1 MRPFSYVPAPIERL
15 RDDEVPVLRPDV
27 LFGVVD
33 GRVVLYDRGLSRSH
47 VLNPSAGAVWAEV
60 DDRRTIGQIV
70 DALQQST
77 GAERSQIDSGVN
89 EVIDRLQRSGILS
102 LSLTPAA
109 DVGDHDAAPAAD
121 PEADF
126 AWAEP
131 APPDLDAV
139 VWNAA
144 HGPVRVLDLDLVVRT
159 NHAATDQRLPAVLA
173 SLPASPETAVP
184 AVLSLFDDGIDGPSR
199 YRLYVDGRRCWSD
212 GVDDHCLAAVHSELT
227 ELAIDHPAGHLLF
240 HGGAIERDGRVV
252 VVAGESGRGKSTL
265 TAALVKRGFGYL
277 TDEVAAVVPNDL
289 SVVDFPKAL
298 DLDGSARRLLGLDAS
313 RYEGPG
319 KQPVPVA
326 DIGRAS
332 AGGRLALIVLL
343 TDRVPSLDP
352 ATDEASPTIATLLEL
367 IGVTF
372 ARTLEREDALD
383 HLAHVA
389 ATVPVLR
396 LRRADLHDLCVA
408 VETALDGTRIG

>member
-1 MRPFSYVPAPIERL
+1 MRPFSYGPAPVERV
-15 RDDEVPVLRPDV
+15 RDDEVPFLHPDV
-27 LFGVVD
+27 LFSVVD

-47 VLNPSAGAVWAEV
+47 VLNPTAATVWAEV
-60 DDRRTIGQIV
+60 DDRRSVGQIV
-70 DALQQST
+70 DALREAT
-77 GAERSQIDSGVN
+77 GADGALIDRDVK

-102 LSLTPAA
+102 LTPAA
-109 DVGDHDAAPAAD
+109 DAGDHDAAPAAH
-121 PEADF
+121 PEAGS

-139 VWNAA
+139 AWNAI
-144 HGPVRVLDLDLVVRT
+144 HGPVRALDRDLTVRT
-159 NHAATDQRLPAVLA
+159 NHPPTHQRLPAVLA
-173 SLPASPETAVP
+173 ALPASPETAAP

-199 YRLYVDGRRCWSD
+199 YRLYVDGRRRWSD
-212 GVDDHCLAAVHSELT
+212 GIDGHCLAAVHGEIT
-227 ELAIDHPAGHLLF
+227 ELAIDHPANHVLF
-240 HGGAIERDGRVV
+240 HGGAVERDGRVV

-265 TAALVKRGFGYL
+265 TAALVRRGFGYL
-277 TDEVAAVVPNDL
+277 TDEVAAVVPHDL
-289 SVVDFPKAL
+289 SVVPFPKAL
-298 DLDGSARRLLGLDAS
+298 DLDGSAQHLLGLDAS

-326 DIGRAS
+326 DIGRVS

-343 TDRVPSLDP
+343 TDRVASLDA
-352 ATDEASPTIATLLEL
+352 ATDGTSPTIATLLEL

-372 ARTLEREDALD
+372 VRTLEREDALD

-396 LRRADLHDLCVA
+396 LRRAGLDDLCA
-408 VETALDGTRIG
+408 TVESALNGPLSD